1 LLKRFFDLGASVGLA
16 LASLA
21 ALAAASPAEAVQ
33 MDVAWI
39 LCFTLPAALVAAVYL
54 KLREAG
60 CERIAL
66 PLASLASGMFLSTLS
81 VLLILRVALELLPGR
96 GLREPWWY
104 PIPATLGGPAITPL
118 IPFIAEYWV
127 PGLIGPLVHPALL
140 LIIAALT
147 QLGRDRRSHRA
158 LSLIATPYL
167 TSSSSYALILT
178 SEFAWELLTRLT
190 GALEGVVG

>member
-1 LLKRFFDLGASVGLA
+1 
-16 LASLA
+16 
-21 ALAAASPAEAVQ
+21 

-66 PLASLASGMFLSTLS
+66 PLASLASGMFLRTLS
-81 VLLILRVALELLPGR
+81 VSLILRVALELLPGR

-147 QLGRDRRSHRA
+147 HLGGHDLEPLVRPLRVRRPPGCRRLPGGMPDRIDRRGWRA
-158 LSLIATPYL
+158 PRQA
-167 TSSSSYALILT
+167 
-178 SEFAWELLTRLT
+178 
-190 GALEGVVG
+190 G

>member
-1 LLKRFFDLGASVGLA
+1 MKRFFDLGASVGLA

-66 PLASLASGMFLSTLS
+66 PLALGMFLSTLS
-81 VLLILRVALELLPGR
+81 VSLILRVALELLPGR

-104 PIPATLGGPAITPL
+104 PIPATLSGPAITPL

-127 PGLIGPLVHPALL
+127 PGLIGPLVHPTLL